1 MTAFNFSLAALN
13 GTTLVGLRSASLDR
27 RESQSPIGT
36 DGTLHQTGNGVI
48 RAAPMAQLTT
58 IAVRS
63 LFGVLGT
70 GDEVPFVA
78 LNGSTGL
85 VMYGPKI
92 NASGPGYDSGSTHKT
107 CTALNGMMLLDRVS
121 WSPGQVAEA
130 SASVYITSTA
140 GGTDP
145 ITVSTAA
152 MPTLPVNTEQMV
164 LSTCTINGTAVSRVA
179 SLEVSIGHR
188 AENNDEGVCYNQ
200 GLPYPV
206 LLTQAGVAGQTEISA
221 TIDTLD
227 LTTAFANGT
236 VVIAFTAISALGVGL
251 GSNTATITINGV
263 LAREQTINGEN
274 GAPARRQLLIRGTFD
289 GTNKPLTI
297 ATA

>member
-13 GTTLVGLRSASLDR
+13 GTTLVGIRSANFDR
-27 RESQSPIGT
+27 RETQSPIGT
-36 DGTLHQTGNGVI
+36 DGTLHQTGASVI

-63 LFGVLGT
+63 LFAILGT

-78 LNGSTGL
+78 LNGTTGL
-85 VMYGPKI
+85 VLYGPKI
-92 NASGPGYDSGSTHKT
+92 NATGPGYDSGSVHKT
-107 CTALNGMMLLDRVS
+107 LTAANGMVFLDRVS
-121 WSPGQVAEA
+121 WSPGGVAEA

-145 ITVSTAA
+145 VTASTAA
-152 MPTLPVNTEQMV
+152 LPTLPVNTEQMV
-164 LSTCTINGTAVSRVA
+164 LSTLTLNGTAVTRCA
-179 SLEVSIGHR
+179 SVEVSLSHR
-188 AENNDEGVCYNQ
+188 AENNDESVCFNQ

-206 LLTQAGVAGQTEISA
+206 LLTQAGVGGQTEVMV
-221 TIDTLD
+221 TIETLD

-236 VVIAFTAISALGVGL
+236 VVIAFTSLSALGVGL
-251 GSNTATITINGV
+251 GSATATMTINGA
-263 LAREQTINGEN
+263 LTREQTIGGEN
-274 GAPARRQLLIRGTFD
+274 GQPARRQLMIRGTFD
-289 GTNKPLTI
+289 GTNKPVTI